1 MNDTQTAYYCREFD
15 ATVHSTDLA
24 ALLADEGYTLT
35 ARTEGS
41 A

>member
-1 MNDTQTAYYCREFD
+1 MQTQTTYYCREFG

-24 ALLADEGYTLT
+24 ALLSDRGYTLT
-35 ARTEGS
+35 ARTEVQ